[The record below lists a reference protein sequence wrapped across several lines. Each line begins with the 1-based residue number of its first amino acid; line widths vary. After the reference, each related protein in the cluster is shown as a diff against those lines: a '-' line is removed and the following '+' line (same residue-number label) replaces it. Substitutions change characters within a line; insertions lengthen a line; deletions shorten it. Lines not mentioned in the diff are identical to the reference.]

1 MGGPREASE
10 AEAERGTPR
19 RNWLGVLLDGL
30 EEGLLLLS
38 ADGAVVELNARAE
51 RMLDA
56 TLSDLIGR
64 RLASS
69 HVPRLSPEMDAW
81 FTRVLP
87 CQREVS
93 ETLPLSNGE
102 WLRVRVSPAEDGF
115 AVFLVDVTES
125 RHSARREQEAARIAD
140 DLRRT
145 LDRMGEAFY
154 TLDGGWKFV
163 YINEEASRLMRASP
177 QQLLGTTLWKAFP
190 DTLGTVIEREFRRAR
205 EERVATAFDI
215 YFPPLEAWFETRAS
229 PTPDGIAV
237 HFRDISQRKVAEQRL
252 RDQAMLLDQAQDA
265 ILVRD
270 LNHCIA
276 YWNKGATRCYGWTAD
291 EAVGQDAR
299 KLLYDELG
307 QEFFDEAAAQV
318 LSNGE
323 WRGEVRQR
331 TRDGRTLV
339 VDARWS
345 LLRHEDGT
353 PRSVLCINTDV
364 TEKKNLEKQF
374 LRAQRLESLGTL
386 AGGIAHDLNN
396 VLAPIVMTASSLR
409 ADEQDPERAEDLL
422 LLVRSAER
430 GADMVKQLLSFARGA
445 DGQRVPVELKHVV
458 MDVQQMLRDTF
469 PKNITLQVHVAA
481 KPWTVQ
487 GDRTQLNQL
496 LTNLCVN
503 ARDAMP
509 QGGTLTIAVEHVHLD
524 DAYSEMNL
532 EAKPGPYVL
541 LRVEDTGTGMPP
553 DVLEHIFEPF
563 FTTKEVGKGTGLGLS
578 TVHALVRQ
586 HNGFIHVYSEQGKGT
601 RFKVYLPAMLS
612 RGDAAAAHT
621 HEELERGNGE
631 MILVV
636 DDEAP
641 IRAVARRTL
650 ERHGYRVMLAANGA
664 EGVALYAQHR
674 KEIALVLTD
683 MTMPVMDGP
692 ATILALRSIDPE
704 VRIVGSSGL
713 TANGNVA
720 RAVDAGV
727 RHFVPKPYTA
737 DVMLKVLRKALT

>member
-1 MGGPREASE
+1 MGGPREASG
-10 AEAERGTPR
+10 ADATRGTPR

-30 EEGLLLLS
+30 EEGLVFLS
-38 ADGAVVELNARAE
+38 LEGDVVELNARAE
-51 RMLDA
+51 RMLGS
-56 TLSDLIGR
+56 TLSELIGQ
-64 RLASS
+64 RLAVSRAPGIS
-69 HVPRLSPEMDAW
+69 PQIEEWFARSVPCESAL
-81 FTRVLP
+81 
-87 CQREVS
+87 S
-93 ETLPLSNGE
+93 ETLPLANGE
-102 WLRVRVSPAEDGF
+102 WVRVRVSPAEDGF
-115 AVFLVDVTES
+115 AIFLVDVSES
-125 RHSARREQEAARIAD
+125 RHSKRRELVASDIAD

-154 TLDGGWKFV
+154 TLDGDWNFV
-163 YINEEASRLMRASP
+163 YVNDAAAKLMRSTS
-177 QQLLGTTLWKAFP
+177 LVGTNLWQGFP
-190 DTLGTVIEREFRRAR
+190 DTLGTVVETEFRRSR
-205 EERVATAFDI
+205 DERVATSFDL
-215 YFPPLEAWFETRAS
+215 YFPPLEAWFEARA
-229 PTPDGIAV
+229 TPAGDGIAV
-237 HFRDISQRKVAEQRL
+237 HFRDISQRKTAEQRL
-252 RDQAMLLDQAQDA
+252 LDQSKLLDEAQDA

-270 LNHCIA
+270 LNHSVS

-291 EAVGQDAR
+291 EAIGQNAR
-299 KLLYDELG
+299 NFLYDELE
-307 QEFFDEAAAQV
+307 QERFDEATAQV
-318 LSNGE
+318 LSAGD

-339 VDARWS
+339 IDARWS
-345 LLRHEDGT
+345 LLRHADGT

-409 ADEQDPERAEDLL
+409 SDEKDPERAEDLL

-503 ARDAMP
+503 SRDAMP
-509 QGGTLTIAVEHVHLD
+509 NGGTLTIAVEHVHLD
-524 DAYSEMNL
+524 EAYSEMNL

-553 DVLEHIFEPF
+553 DVVEHIFEPF

-601 RFKVYLPAMLS
+601 RFKIYLPALLS
-612 RGDAAAAHT
+612 RTDAAAVRVA
-621 HEELERGNGE
+621 EELERGNGE
-631 MILVV
+631 LILVV

-650 ERHGYRVMLAANGA
+650 ERHGYRVMVAANGA
-664 EGVALYAQHR
+664 EAVALYAQHR
-674 KEIALVLTD
+674 KDISLVLTD

-737 DVMLKVLRKALT
+737 DVMLKVLRKALA